1 MCVGGR
7 YEGHS
12 LFTCA
17 AFLALANS
25 AFALTVPKPKSYAGE
40 IWTGVYPGEERVA
53 AVREILSIPDGYVE
67 RSSKA

>member
-1 MCVGGR
+1 VK
-7 YEGHS
+7 ELS
-12 LFTCA
+12 
-17 AFLALANS
+17 
-25 AFALTVPKPKSYAGE
+25 VAGE